1 MTAPMISPS
10 ASPVKVFRITL
21 YRSDFSP
28 LTVRILSDSEL
39 SAICTF
45 RSFVFC
51 PRDAFLIVTAYPFQ
65 PPMAFD
71 HSTLSDRSFALL
83 G

>member
-1 MTAPMISPS
+1 MTAPMVASS
-10 ASPVKVFRITL
+10 ASLVKIFCFAL
-21 YRSDFSP
+21 YRRGFSP

-39 SAICTF
+39 SAACAF
-45 RSFVFC
+45 RALVVC
-51 PRDAFLIVTAYPFQ
+51 PPHSVISVSVYPFR

-71 HSTLSDRSFALL
+71 HSTLSDRSFAPL